1 MNLESCS
8 QAMALRGG
16 DIWSPRVGISKRFP
30 GDVNGTGLGE
40 GVTL

>member
-1 MNLESCS
+1 MNLESYS
-8 QAMALRGG
+8 QAMALREG

-30 GDVNGTGLGE
+30 GDVNGAGLGE